1 MILIKDGAYPHEYMD
16 SWKRLDERS
25 LLDKEAFYSKLYIEK
40 ITDENYIHA
49 EKVFEEFN
57 IKNLDK
63 YHDLDVQS
71 DTLLLADVL

>member
-16 SWKRLDERS
+16 NWKRLDERS

-71 DTLLLADVL
+71 DTLLLADIL